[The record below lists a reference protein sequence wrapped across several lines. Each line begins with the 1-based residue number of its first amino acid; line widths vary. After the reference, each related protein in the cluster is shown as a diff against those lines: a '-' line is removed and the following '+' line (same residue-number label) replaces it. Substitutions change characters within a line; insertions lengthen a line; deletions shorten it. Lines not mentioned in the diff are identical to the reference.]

1 MVESLDPQTP
11 SSPRVAANSAEH
23 DRRFEGVLKDHQGAL
38 RTFLRL
44 CGAGQDTDDV
54 LQETNERVWLY
65 RHSCDL
71 EQAPKAWLQQAAF
84 RCWLDHKKRHRKTPA
99 PFGDQDHAVLARADN
114 ATELREQLDRAL
126 AHMTD
131 VEREILLRFH
141 QRGDSLQDIAAALRI
156 NVNTVKSHLH
166 RARRRLPR
174 GDWQ

>member
-1 MVESLDPQTP
+1 MVESLNPKTTG
-11 SSPRVAANSAEH
+11 PRRPLTSDH
-23 DRRFEGVLKDHQGAL
+23 DRRFERVLTEHQANL

-44 CGAGQDTDDV
+44 CGAGQDVDDV
-54 LQETNERVWLY
+54 LQATNERVWQY

-71 EQAPKAWLQQAAF
+71 GQSPKAWLQQAAW
-84 RCWLDHKKRHRKTPA
+84 RCWLDHKKRHHKKPRLL
-99 PFGDQDHAVLARADN
+99 GDSDHTVFAREELG
-114 ATELREQLDRAL
+114 TELREELQRAL

-131 VEREILLRFH
+131 VERDILLRFH
-141 QRGDSLQDIAAALRI
+141 QRGDSLQDIARTLRL